1 MVSTASQH
9 YKSEDC
15 AQNLFRWPFHPRH
28 IFVKDSTPGIRGLWG
43 LELTYLVLQRQK
55 KKKSSSMCY
64 CHLLTPSCCIRTESV
79 LVLVVRPSALHN
91 STTLIWW
98 EGSKDTDCCL
108 LLPICC
114 MRWQED
120 LFRFG
125 FHCWKW
131 SDQIT
136 AHNGAQSKKLQWDFE
151 AFQSTYPNAY
161 SSCFTVNETII
172 NTEQQKLIPI
182 CRILFS

>member
-55 KKKSSSMCY
+55 KKNIQSHVLLSPTDSILLHQNLFLSSWPDLSLTQLHDT
-64 CHLLTPSCCIRTESV
+64 HLAGRT
-79 LVLVVRPSALHN
+79 
-91 STTLIWW
+91 
-98 EGSKDTDCCL
+98 TDCCL
-108 LLPICC
+108 LLPACC

-131 SDQIT
+131 PDQIT
-136 AHNGAQSKKLQWDFE
+136 EHNGAQSKKLQWDLE

-172 NTEQQKLIPI
+172 NTEQRKLIPI